1 MTSPIVV
8 VTGANGLVGSHVVT
22 ALSERG
28 ARVRAVVRR
37 PGTAPDLAGV
47 EERVG
52 DFADPAFA
60 AQVVAGT
67 DTLVT
72 TVHPLGGDRDEQRR
86 IGLDGTLAIASAAGD
101 AGVPLI
107 VHISTAGVYDRSPG
121 AGDVTEESAY
131 VSDDANDYSVIKRDL
146 DEALARLGG
155 TTRVLV
161 RPPMILGP
169 GESSVWNTVQPR
181 AVAEDESRRHA
192 VADATAAWVHVR
204 DLAALTADVAT
215 GAIPVRDDVSAGPV
229 IGGCTP
235 VNVAGGPATQ
245 RDYLG
250 AVCDA
255 LGVEPTW
262 DDKPAWT
269 GQIRADRAQGWG
281 WSPEVSLDEAL
292 DELRAGLRH

>member
-8 VTGANGLVGSHVVT
+8 VTGANGLVGSHVVE
-22 ALSERG
+22 ALVERG

-37 PGTAPDLAGV
+37 SGTAPDLSGV
-47 EERVG
+47 EEHVG
-52 DFADPAFA
+52 DFGDPAFA
-60 AQVVAGT
+60 AKVVAGS
-67 DTLVT
+67 DVLVT

-86 IGLDGTLAIASAAGD
+86 IGLDGTLAIAEAAGD

-107 VHISTAGVYDRSPG
+107 VHISTAGVYDRSPET
-121 AGDVTEESAY
+121 GDVTEDSAL
-131 VSDDANDYSVIKRDL
+131 VSDDANDYSVIKRDI
-146 DEALARLGG
+146 DMALERLGG

-169 GESSVWNTVQPR
+169 GESSVWNTVQP
-181 AVAEDESRRHA
+181 AAIAEDESRRHA
-192 VADATAAWVHVR
+192 VADATAAWVHVT
-204 DLAALTADVAT
+204 DLAAITADLAT

-229 IGGCTP
+229 LGGCTP
-235 VNVAGGPATQ
+235 VNVAAGPATM

-262 DDKPAWT
+262 DDKPVWT

-281 WSPEVSLDEAL
+281 WTPRVPLDDAL
-292 DELRAGLRH
+292 AELRAGLRP